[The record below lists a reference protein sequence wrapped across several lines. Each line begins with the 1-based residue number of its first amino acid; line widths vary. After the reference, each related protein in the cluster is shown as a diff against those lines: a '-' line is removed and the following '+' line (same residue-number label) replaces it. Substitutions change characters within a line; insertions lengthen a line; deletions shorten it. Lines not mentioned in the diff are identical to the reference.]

1 MRPLFTVII
10 IAHCLSEF
18 KWHCTFINIVIM
30 SSSRS
35 WFQIYLI
42 CRRKQGAKNYYELK
56 GICRKSILP
65 AKEQRVAW
73 CQEETATDSSKRGK
87 MFAPCEAKS
96 YKALFLPLFCL
107 LHSVSLPFDQLLQ
120 FSNSFCAP
128 CSPLSAKTISHCAW
142 LKCHTNEK
150 EQNLTTHT
158 TEYVWCGPPGHKVH
172 DLGGTRNSKKCEVVP
187 SFLHT
192 IN

>member
-1 MRPLFTVII
+1 MRPLFTVKI

-30 SSSRS
+30 LSSMS

-42 CRRKQGAKNYYELK
+42 CRRKQGPKHYYELK

-96 YKALFLPLFCL
+96 YKGLFLPLFRL
-107 LHSVSLPFDQLLQ
+107 LHCLSLCHPI
-120 FSNSFCAP
+120 SFYSLAIRFVFFAP
-128 CSPLSAKTISHCAW
+128 HCLRKRLA
-142 LKCHTNEK
+142 T
-150 EQNLTTHT
+150 
-158 TEYVWCGPPGHKVH
+158 VH
-172 DLGGTRNSKKCEVVP
+172 DKSATLMKRSK
-187 SFLHT
+187 
-192 IN
+192 I